1 MPSIRPRVPS
11 SRIRVAAS
19 APVRA
24 EGSYVL
30 HWMISA
36 RRTGWNHGL
45 QRAVEWGQELG
56 RPLLVLEALRAG
68 YRWASIRHHRFA
80 LDGMADNRDAL
91 AGTGV
96 GYLPYVEDRAGAG
109 SGLLERLAA
118 EACVVV
124 TDDTPV
130 FFLPRMLAAAA
141 ERMPVRMEAVDSV
154 GLLPL
159 SAAGRDFTTAYSFR
173 RFLQKTLPDHLEE
186 LPLANPLANAGLPPF
201 SGLPAGVGER
211 WPAAPPELL
220 ERSGS
225 GPARLPVDQTVG
237 VVEERGGSG
246 SASRRLEGWLGDGF
260 HRYHEA
266 RNDPGDPVASGLSPW
281 LHWGHISPH
290 QIFLR
295 VAELEGWNPGRL
307 STETHG
313 RREGWWGMGE
323 AAEAFLDELVT
334 WREIGHVT
342 AHRVEGHERYESLP
356 GWSRATLEEHSADP
370 RPHVYT
376 YEEFRD
382 AETHD
387 PLWNA
392 AQRQLLGEG
401 RIHNYLRMLWGK
413 KILEWTRSPREALEV
428 MLELNNRYALDG
440 RDPNSTS
447 GIFWVLG
454 RYDRGWPERPVY
466 GTVRSMTSASTRRKV
481 SVEGYLERWKG

>member
-1 MPSIRPRVPS
+1 MHSNRLRAPP
-11 SRIRVAAS
+11 SRIRVAS
-19 APVRA
+19 PAPIR
-24 EGSYVL
+24 GDGHYVL
-30 HWMISA
+30 YWMTSA
-36 RRTGWNHGL
+36 RRTGWNYGL
-45 QRAVEWGQELG
+45 QRAVEQALEC
-56 RPLLVLEALRAG
+56 RKPLLVLEALRVG
-68 YRWASIRHHRFA
+68 YRWASLRHHQFA
-80 LDGMADNRDAL
+80 LDGMAVNRAAL
-91 AGTGV
+91 EGTGV
-96 GYLPYVEDRAGAG
+96 GYHAYVEDQAGGG
-109 SGLLERLAA
+109 SGLLETLARD
-118 EACVVV
+118 ACLVV
-124 TDDTPV
+124 TDDAPV
-130 FFLPRMLAAAA
+130 FFLPRMIAAVAGRL
-141 ERMPVRMEAVDSV
+141 ETRMEAVDSV

-173 RFLQKTLPDHLEE
+173 RFLHKTLPDHLEAP
-186 LPLANPLANAGLPPF
+186 PLAHPLAAVALEPFPGLA
-201 SGLPAGVGER
+201 SEVVER
-211 WPAAPPELL
+211 WPSAWPGLLDGRGRGLAA
-220 ERSGS
+220 
-225 GPARLPVDQTVG
+225 LPVDPSVG
-237 VVEERGGSG
+237 VVEERGGAVAASG
-246 SASRRLEGWLGDGF
+246 RLEEWLQDGF
-260 HRYHEA
+260 QRYHLA
-266 RNDPGDPVASGLSPW
+266 RNEPDDPVASGLSPW

-290 QIFLR
+290 EIFHR
-295 VAELEGWNPGRL
+295 VAEREEWHPGRL
-307 STETHG
+307 ARETHG

-342 AHRVEGHERYESLP
+342 AHRVEGHERYDSLP
-356 GWSRATLEEHSADP
+356 EWSRATLEEHSADP
-370 RPHVYT
+370 RPHVYS

-413 KILEWTRSPREALEV
+413 KILEWTRSPREALDV

-481 SVEGYLERWKG
+481 SVDAYLTRWRG